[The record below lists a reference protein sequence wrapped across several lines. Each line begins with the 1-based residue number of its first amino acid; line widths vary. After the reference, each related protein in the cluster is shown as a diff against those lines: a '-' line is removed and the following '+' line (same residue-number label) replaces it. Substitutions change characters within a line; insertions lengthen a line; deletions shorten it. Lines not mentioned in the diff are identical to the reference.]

1 MSLQETCPLAG
12 PSDTVDQLTQAIN
25 RGDLEAALA
34 LYEPNAVLV
43 VQPGHLAR
51 GTTQLREALAR
62 FIALEPTLRSEV
74 QEVIAAG
81 DLALYAGRWTLRG
94 MDPNGHPVV
103 MGGESSDILRQQ
115 RDGRWLIALD
125 NPWGAKILPSR

>member
-1 MSLQETCPLAG
+1 MAG
-12 PSDTVDQLTQAIN
+12 PSDTVDELTQAIN

-43 VQPGHLAR
+43 AQPGHLAC

-62 FIALEPTLRSEV
+62 VIALEPTLRSEA
-74 QEVIAAG
+74 QEVSETG

-94 MDPNGHPVV
+94 RAPCRHP
-103 MGGESSDILRQQ
+103 GGWGGRAAGTRRQQ
-115 RDGRWLIALD
+115 SDVG
-125 NPWGAKILPSR
+125 G

>member
-1 MSLQETCPLAG
+1 MAG

-25 RGDLEAALA
+25 RGDLEAAVA

-43 VQPGHLAR
+43 VQPGHLAC
-51 GTTQLREALAR
+51 GTSQLREALAG

-103 MGGESSDILRQQ
+103 MSGESSDILRQQ

>member
-1 MSLQETCPLAG
+1 MAG
-12 PSDTVDQLTQAIN
+12 PSDTVDHLTQAIN

-43 VQPGHLAR
+43 VEPGHLAC
-51 GTTQLREALAR
+51 GTTQLREALTR
-62 FIALEPTLRSEV
+62 FIALKTTLRSEA

-81 DLALYAGRWTLRG
+81 HHELYTGRWTLRG
-94 MDPNGHPVV
+94 MDAKRQPVV
-103 MGGESSDILRQQ
+103 MSGESSDILRQQ
-115 RDGRWLIALD
+115 RDGRWLIVLD

>member
-1 MSLQETCPLAG
+1 MAG
-12 PSDTVDQLTQAIN
+12 PSDTVDHLTQAIN

-43 VQPGHLAR
+43 VQPGHLAC

-62 FIALEPTLRSEV
+62 FIALEPTLRSEA

-94 MDPNGHPVV
+94 DRKSTRLN
-103 MGGESSDILRQQ
+103 SSHSQISYAVFCLKKKKGTDTWQCWTYRTHIV
-115 RDGRWLIALD
+115 
-125 NPWGAKILPSR
+125 

>member
-1 MSLQETCPLAG
+1 MAG

-43 VQPGHLAR
+43 VQPGHLAC

-62 FIALEPTLRSEV
+62 FIALEPTLQSEAH
-74 QEVIAAG
+74 EVIAAG

-94 MDPNGHPVV
+94 VDPAGHTVV
-103 MGGESSDILRQQ
+103 MGGESSDIIRQQ

-125 NPWGAKILPSR
+125 NPWGDKILPSR

>member
-1 MSLQETCPLAG
+1 
-12 PSDTVDQLTQAIN
+12 
-25 RGDLEAALA
+25 
-34 LYEPNAVLV
+34 
-43 VQPGHLAR
+43 
-51 GTTQLREALAR
+51 TTQLREALAR
-62 FIALEPTLRSEV
+62 FIALEPTLRSEA

-103 MGGESSDILRQQ
+103 MSGESSDILRQQ

-125 NPWGAKILPSR
+125 NPWGAKILPSRYAGRLPSAWSWAAMIAAPRSR

>member
-1 MSLQETCPLAG
+1 MAG

-43 VQPGHLAR
+43 VQPGHLAC

-62 FIALEPTLRSEV
+62 FIE
-74 QEVIAAG
+74 I
-81 DLALYAGRWTLRG
+81 GRASCRER
-94 MDPNGHPVV
+94 V
-103 MGGESSDILRQQ
+103 
-115 RDGRWLIALD
+115 
-125 NPWGAKILPSR
+125 

>member
-1 MSLQETCPLAG
+1 VIVSDIFFFFSSRRRHTRFDCDWSSDVCSSDL
-12 PSDTVDQLTQAIN
+12 SDTVDHLTQAIN

-43 VQPGHLAR
+43 VQPGHLAC

-62 FIALEPTLRSEV
+62 FIALEPTLRSEA

-103 MGGESSDILRQQ
+103 MNG
-115 RDGRWLIALD
+115 
-125 NPWGAKILPSR
+125 